1 MALLGNEYCTFHAN
15 SPAEKTEK
23 EKKIKDT
30 NLSGSLEGDVGYV
43 RAFILF
49 AVARAFVIACL
60 ETPRDR
66 TVPYFAASKK
76 ASTNKDEHR
85 IDRRAAKDAAV
96 TKLAMRSGSSV
107 GAS

>member
-1 MALLGNEYCTFHAN
+1 M
-15 SPAEKTEK
+15 S
-23 EKKIKDT
+23 
-30 NLSGSLEGDVGYV
+30 
-43 RAFILF
+43 AFILF